1 MGSVIREARGEA
13 DLADVRTLFR
23 EYVAWLGVDLTFQ
36 NFDGEVASLP
46 GKYAPPGGELFLA
59 RRDDGHLLGCIGIRP
74 FDRPGACEVK
84 RLYVRKEAR
93 GSGLGR
99 ALASATIDF
108 AAAAGYREILL
119 DTLPAMIPAVSMYRS
134 LGFEQTPPYWN
145 NIIPGAMYFR
155 KLLD

>member
-1 MGSVIREARGEA
+1 MDSVINKARGEA
-13 DLADVRTLFR
+13 DLADVRTLFH
-23 EYVAWLGVDLTFQ
+23 EYVAWLGVDLAFQ
-36 NFDGEVASLP
+36 GFDEEVANLP
-46 GKYAPPGGELFLA
+46 GKYAPSGGELFLA
-59 RRDDGHLLGCIGIRP
+59 RRDRHLVGCIGLRP

-99 ALASATIDF
+99 ALAGAAIDF

-119 DTLPAMIPAVSMYRS
+119 DTLPAMISAVSMYRS
-134 LGFEQTPPYWN
+134 LGFEQIPPYWN